1 MQINNNFQK
10 NANMSMAARLL
21 WRYPGISR
29 IDIAK
34 KLGVYR
40 STISNIINALVETGV
55 VLESRKENCS
65 SLGGRKPLQLEL
77 NPDFGCVAGIEL
89 QPSGILP

>member
-1 MQINNNFQK
+1 MSGGRMQINNNFQK

-34 KLGVYR
+34 KLGV
-40 STISNIINALVETGV
+40 
-55 VLESRKENCS
+55 
-65 SLGGRKPLQLEL
+65 
-77 NPDFGCVAGIEL
+77 
-89 QPSGILP
+89 